1 MTNIAAYID
10 TIARHYW
17 GEPTSTRG
25 NELRWGTHGSK
36 SVDLKKGT
44 FYDHEAGEGGG
55 VVDLVKMHE
64 GAQLASLP
72 EILERKFGIPRQ
84 TQKTLAPAKW
94 LAKRYDYYD
103 ADGVLAYQVERYEP
117 KTFRQRRP
125 DGDGWVYNMDGIE
138 AVPYNLPDIIMN
150 PDKVI
155 AIVEGEKC
163 VEALRRYNVIASTNH
178 GGSGNWKPELNQYFK
193 DRKVV
198 IIPDNDQ
205 AGDKHA
211 RKVIQN
217 LLGVAKEVRRV
228 DLPGLADKQD
238 IFDWLNAG
246 NDVSKLKALIKTSE
260 PIVAVEAVEDT
271 PEEPQGDVFQ
281 TFDETYLINMP
292 PVDWLVDGVLTK
304 HGFTVIYGAPGTG
317 KSFLAI
323 DMAMSIAHGKLWQD
337 RSTMSGGVLY
347 IAGEGVGGLGKR
359 VKAWRLHRGAEGIG
373 EMVVLP
379 TAVNFREPEQVE
391 KLMRTIDSLGKAFR
405 CVVVDTVARAL
416 LGGEEN
422 SATDMGLFVGACDA
436 IKAHC
441 GCALVAIHHSNKSSS
456 AGINAMRGSSALA
469 GAADTVINVQRDED
483 VVSVTMEKQ
492 KDADPIEPMKFDMVN
507 VAMLGDSSVVLCE
520 QRDGV
525 DKPKAKGARLNKR
538 QQDALQ
544 LLRNMVIDN
553 KGQKVRIEHWHDA
566 HKRDCPDLSPGNR
579 RDARQALSDK
589 RVILQGDGFVWL
601 SKGYDG

>member
-1 MTNIAAYID
+1 MTNISAYMD

-25 NELRWGTHGSK
+25 SELRWGTHGSK

-72 EILERKFGIPRQ
+72 DILERKFGIPRQ
-84 TQKTLAPAKW
+84 TQKALAPTRW
-94 LAKRYDYYD
+94 LAKRYDYFD
-103 ADGVLAYQVERYEP
+103 SDGVLSYQVERYEP

-125 DGDGWVYNMDGIE
+125 DGDKWVYSMDGVD
-138 AVPYNLPDIIMN
+138 ALPYRLPDIMLN

-155 AIVEGEKC
+155 VIVEGEKC
-163 VEALRRYNVIASTNH
+163 ADRVAEMGLLATSSH
-178 GGSGNWKPELNQYFK
+178 GGAGNWKPELNQYFK

-211 RKVIQN
+211 RTVAQN

-228 DLPGLADKQD
+228 DLPNLADKQD
-238 IFDWLNAG
+238 VYDWINAG
-246 NDVSKLKALIKTSE
+246 NDVSKLRQLIKTSE
-260 PIVAVEAVEDT
+260 PIVAVEAVE
-271 PEEPQGDVFQ
+271 PEPVQPQADVFL
-281 TFDETYLINMP
+281 TYDENYLINMP
-292 PVDWLVDGVLTK
+292 PVEWLVDGVITK
-304 HGFTVIYGAPGTG
+304 HGFNVIYGAPGTG

-323 DMAMSIAHGKLWQD
+323 DMAMSIAHNKPWQN
-337 RSTMSGGVLY
+337 RSTASGAILY

-359 VKAWRLHRGAEGIG
+359 VKAWRLYNGADNVG

-379 TAVNFREPEQVE
+379 TAVSFREPDQVE
-391 KLMRTIDSLGKAFR
+391 KLMRTIDQLGKQFK

-441 GCALVAIHHSNKSSS
+441 NCSLIAIHHSNKSSS

-483 VVSVTMEKQ
+483 VVTATMEKQ

-507 VAMLGDSSVVLCE
+507 VAMIADTSIILKQQGGDA
-520 QRDGV
+520 
-525 DKPKAKGARLNKR
+525 PKAKPRTAKLNKR
-538 QQDALQ
+538 QSDALQ
-544 LLRNMVIDN
+544 LLRNMIIDN
-553 KGQKVRIEHWHDA
+553 GGKKVRIEAWHEA
-566 HKRDCPDLSPGNR
+566 HKRDYVDLSPSAR
-579 RDARQALSDK
+579 RDARNALSEK
-589 RVILQGDGFVWL
+589 GAILLGDGYVWL
-601 SKGYDG
+601 SKTYE

>member
-1 MTNIAAYID
+1 
-10 TIARHYW
+10 
-17 GEPTSTRG
+17 
-25 NELRWGTHGSK
+25 
-36 SVDLKKGT
+36 
-44 FYDHEAGEGGG
+44 
-55 VVDLVKMHE
+55 
-64 GAQLASLP
+64 
-72 EILERKFGIPRQ
+72 
-84 TQKTLAPAKW
+84 
-94 LAKRYDYYD
+94 
-103 ADGVLAYQVERYEP
+103 
-117 KTFRQRRP
+117 
-125 DGDGWVYNMDGIE
+125 
-138 AVPYNLPDIIMN
+138 
-150 PDKVI
+150 
-155 AIVEGEKC
+155 
-163 VEALRRYNVIASTNH
+163 
-178 GGSGNWKPELNQYFK
+178 
-193 DRKVV
+193 
-198 IIPDNDQ
+198 
-205 AGDKHA
+205 
-211 RKVIQN
+211 
-217 LLGVAKEVRRV
+217 
-228 DLPGLADKQD
+228 
-238 IFDWLNAG
+238 
-246 NDVSKLKALIKTSE
+246 
-260 PIVAVEAVEDT
+260 
-271 PEEPQGDVFQ
+271 
-281 TFDETYLINMP
+281 
-292 PVDWLVDGVLTK
+292 
-304 HGFTVIYGAPGTG
+304 
-317 KSFLAI
+317 
-323 DMAMSIAHGKLWQD
+323 
-337 RSTMSGGVLY
+337 MSGGVLY

-492 KDADPIEPMKFDMVN
+492 KDADPIDPIKFDMVN

-520 QRDGV
+520 QRDGA

-544 LLRNMVIDN
+544 LLRNMIIDN